1 MVVVIVARDDEHRT
15 CLMLA
20 ARHGH
25 AVVMKILLENQSNVN
40 DVDKNKVGVHIIHN
54 CLNMNNFFS
63 QNTALH
69 FACAGGHLAAVEL
82 LIDQRADVTI
92 KNTHDATPL
101 DLAIDNLHLET
112 ATCMLRSRKCARN

>member
-1 MVVVIVARDDEHRT
+1 
-15 CLMLA
+15 
-20 ARHGH
+20 
-25 AVVMKILLENQSNVN
+25 MK
-40 DVDKNKVGVHIIHN
+40 H
-54 CLNMNNFFS
+54 FFS

-112 ATCMLRSRKCARN
+112 ATCMLRSRKCALTFCDVTSIVCVEYVVIVVV